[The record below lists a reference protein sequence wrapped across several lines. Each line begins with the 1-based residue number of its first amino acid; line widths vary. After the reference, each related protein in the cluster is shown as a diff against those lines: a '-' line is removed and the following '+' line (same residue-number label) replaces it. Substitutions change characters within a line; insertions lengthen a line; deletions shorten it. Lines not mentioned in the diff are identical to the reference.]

1 MISKVVV
8 FHILFGTKI
17 DVSDVVYLQRQHN
30 NLPRVFAGV
39 KSAVTM
45 GAVIKRPQVP
55 SGRAQMKGEDGTD

>member
-1 MISKVVV
+1 MI
-8 FHILFGTKI
+8 HILLRTKI

-39 KSAVTM
+39 KSAVTI

-55 SGRAQMKGEDGTD
+55 RGRAQMKGEDDSRSNGTD